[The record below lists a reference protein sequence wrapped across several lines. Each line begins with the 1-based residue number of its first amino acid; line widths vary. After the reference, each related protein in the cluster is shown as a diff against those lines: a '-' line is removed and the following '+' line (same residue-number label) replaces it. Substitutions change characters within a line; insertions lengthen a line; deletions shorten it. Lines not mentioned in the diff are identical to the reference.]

1 MSPSFVS
8 VLASSL
14 ALSLIVGVPAALAQ
28 RADENAMT
36 DAEDAFGS
44 NVGGQSFGLYDPFDV
59 RGFSPT
65 EAGAVRLEGL
75 YFDRQAEL
83 TSRLVEG
90 ARVRVGPSALAYAF
104 PAPSGIADYR
114 FRRPGARA
122 LLSVVAETDT
132 WGGGLVEMDGQ
143 VPLVGETL
151 GLAGGFGV
159 YWNEYASG
167 NSANVASAAL
177 VGRWRPSSNVEILP
191 FWSRIHVRDEEMQ
204 PIFVGSGDAL
214 PPAVRRRRFI
224 GQPWADDEAV
234 RSNYGVLAD
243 VRLESWRVRGGVF
256 RSVNSVRE
264 NHALLHHAPL
274 DAAAPARRRVLRDP
288 PSERASTSGELN
300 AARTFRTGPAIH
312 QLILSARGRLQDAV
326 YGGGR
331 SVDIA
336 PAPYGEPGEVPR
348 IDFVLGERTRS
359 EVRQTNLGVS
369 WQAAVAGVGRASV
382 GVQRADYQKDVF
394 EPAGP
399 LPVSEKS
406 VWLYNTA
413 LAWQVNQRLTVYAAA
428 TRGLEE
434 SPVAPQTA
442 VNRDEAPPAVE
453 TRQVEAGVQWAL
465 PAGFNAIAGVF
476 RIDKPYYGLDAANV
490 FGRRGDIRHQG
501 VEVSLLGAPID
512 GLDLVLGGVWLDAE
526 ISGDEVASGAIGPRP
541 VGTPEL
547 TLLASA
553 NWSPPQAPGWSFDVS
568 ARHLTGQY
576 GDARNRVE
584 LPDRT
589 LVDVGLRRRLAGGTL
604 RLVVSNLFDQDGW
617 YVNGSHS
624 YAMLEPRQA
633 SVRYAIDL
641 GR

>member
-1 MSPSFVS
+1 MLRSFPL
-8 VLASSL
+8 VLACGL
-14 ALSLIVGVPAALAQ
+14 ALILIAPAPAWAQ
-28 RADENAMT
+28 RADENAVT

-65 EAGAVRLEGL
+65 EAGNVRLEGL

-90 ARVRVGPSALAYAF
+90 NRVRVGPSALAYAF

-114 FRRPGARA
+114 FRRPDARA
-122 LLSVVAETDT
+122 LLSVVAETDS

-143 VPLVGETL
+143 IPVAGEAL
-151 GLAGGFGV
+151 GLAGGFGA

-167 NSANVASAAL
+167 NSANVTSAAL
-177 VGRWRPSSNVEILP
+177 IGRWRPSAQVEILP

-234 RSNYGVLAD
+234 RSNFGVLIDA
-243 VRLESWRVRGGVF
+243 RHEAWRVRGGVF

-264 NHALLHHAPL
+264 NHALLHYAPP
-274 DAAAPARRRVLRDP
+274 DPGAPARRRVLRDP

-300 AARTFRTGPAIH
+300 AARTFRTGPALH
-312 QLILSARGRLQDAV
+312 QLIVSARGRLQHAV
-326 YGGGR
+326 YGGG
-331 SVDIA
+331 SGVDIA

-348 IDFVLGERTRS
+348 IDFALGERTRS
-359 EVRQTNLGVS
+359 EVRQTNLGIS
-369 WQAAVAGVGRASV
+369 WQAAIPGVGRASV
-382 GVQRADYQKDVF
+382 GVQRADYRKAVF

-413 LAWQVNQRLTVYAAA
+413 LAWQAAPRLTLYAAA

-434 SPVAPQTA
+434 SPVAPQIA

-465 PAGFNAIAGVF
+465 PGGFTAIAGAF

-501 VEVSLLGAPID
+501 IELSLLGAPAE
-512 GLDLVLGGVWLDAE
+512 GLDLVLGGVLLDAE
-526 ISGDEVASGAIGPRP
+526 ISGGEVASGAIGPRP

-553 NWSPPQAPGWSFDVS
+553 NWSPQTPGWSFDASV
-568 ARHLTGQY
+568 RHLAGQY
-576 GDARNRVE
+576 GDALNRVE

-589 LVDVGLRRRLAGGTL
+589 LLDIGVRRRLAGGTL
-604 RLVVSNLFDQDGW
+604 RIVVSNLFDEDGW

-633 SVRYAIDL
+633 SIRYAIDL